1 MNMGKMIRITLIA
14 LLVALLLLSLP
25 FLYVF
30 IRGSITG
37 SFEWFP
43 NSDDAAM
50 KRGIYIICSIM
61 IISVDVFLGIILSRL
76 IKGNHR
82 F

>member
-1 MNMGKMIRITLIA
+1 MNMGKIIRITLIA
-14 LLVALLLLSLP
+14 LLVALVLFSLP
-25 FLYVF
+25 FLYIF
-30 IRGSITG
+30 ISGSITG

-43 NSDDAAM
+43 NSDYIAI

-61 IISVDVFLGIILSRL
+61 ILSVDVFLGIILSRL
-76 IKGNHR
+76 IKGNYR